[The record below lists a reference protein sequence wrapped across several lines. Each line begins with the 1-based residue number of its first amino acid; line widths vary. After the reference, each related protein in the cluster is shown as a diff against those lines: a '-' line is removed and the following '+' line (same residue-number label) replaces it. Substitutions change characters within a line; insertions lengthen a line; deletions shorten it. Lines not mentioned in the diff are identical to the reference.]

1 MCCSVLCSKAVEK
14 LVQKTDILFFLG
26 KKEKTGREKI
36 LCLQAA
42 KIFFGSAIQLCYQ
55 IWILQVTHYNGEFER
70 ISQYLSIVMSF
81 LLITKNSIGLISY
94 SRPKFE
100 KENTDE
106 GLFRTISLYISWLP
120 AILTSLFFKIGSINQ
135 FVIFFGWYSLVIIFG
150 IVIINF
156 SSTLFFEYIMKKFNR
171 LSVVHKDENMPQ
183 GKQKTYLDKLLI
195 SFSNIFV
202 FSRPVQSL
210 R

>member
-55 IWILQVTHYNGEFER
+55 IWILQVTHYNGKFER
-70 ISQYLSIVMSF
+70 ISQYLSIIMSF
-81 LLITKNSIGLISY
+81 LLITKNSVGLISY
-94 SRPKFE
+94 SRSKFE

-106 GLFRTISLYISWLP
+106 GKLRTISLYLSWLP
-120 AILTSLFFKIGSINQ
+120 VIITSLLFKIGLINQ
-135 FVIFFGWYSLVIIFG
+135 LVIFFGWYSMVIIFG
-150 IVIINF
+150 IYILNISSSFIIDCVM
-156 SSTLFFEYIMKKFNR
+156 EKYNR
-171 LSVVHKDENMPQ
+171 LLIVYKDEYMPN
-183 GKQKTYLDKLLI
+183 GAQKPLEKILI

-202 FSRPVQSL
+202 FSRPVNTL

>member
-14 LVQKTDILFFLG
+14 LVQRTDILFFLG

-55 IWILQVTHYNGEFER
+55 IWILQVTHYNGKFER
-70 ISQYLSIVMSF
+70 ISQYFSIIMSF

-100 KENTDE
+100 KENTEE
-106 GLFRTISLYISWLP
+106 GMLRSISLYLSWLP
-120 AILTSLFFKIGSINQ
+120 VTITSLLFKIGLINQ
-135 FVIFFGWYSLVIIFG
+135 LVIFFGWYSMVIIFG
-150 IVIINF
+150 IYILNISSSFIIDCVM
-156 SSTLFFEYIMKKFNR
+156 EKYNR
-171 LSVVHKDENMPQ
+171 LLIVYKDEYMLN
-183 GKQKTYLDKLLI
+183 GAQKPLEKFLI

-202 FSRPVQSL
+202 FSRPVNTL